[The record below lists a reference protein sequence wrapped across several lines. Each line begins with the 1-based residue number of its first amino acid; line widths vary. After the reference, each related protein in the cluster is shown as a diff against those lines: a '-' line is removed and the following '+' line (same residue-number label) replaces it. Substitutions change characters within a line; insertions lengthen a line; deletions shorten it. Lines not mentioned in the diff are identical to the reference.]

1 MVNRISGY
9 KSVITLPRRYQAATT
24 DALCLNFA
32 NTLAWRGRSQP
43 VEALQTPD
51 DLLAWADNEAGVDP
65 DLVRA
70 CAEAWPPEQGL
81 QIAIAIRETI
91 YRLFAATA
99 ASSGSP
105 QLDHVAELNQWIAT
119 APARKQLTDDG
130 RRWRFEA
137 SPSVLALLAPV
148 LWSSGDLLTG
158 GRLSRLRACANPQCR
173 WLFLDDSK
181 AGTRRWCSMSA
192 CGNRAK
198 AHRHYQRRKA
208 RP

>member
-1 MVNRISGY
+1 MTAPRGY
-9 KSVITLPRRYQAATT
+9 QVATT

-43 VEALQTPD
+43 AEALQTPD
-51 DLLAWADNEAGVDP
+51 DLLAWTDQEAGADP
-65 DLVRA
+65 DLVRV
-70 CAEAWPPEQGL
+70 CRESWPPEQGL
-81 QIAIAIRETI
+81 QTAIAIRETI
-91 YRLFAATA
+91 CRLFAATA
-99 ASSGSP
+99 ACGGMP
-105 QLDHVAELNQWIAT
+105 QADHVAELNQWMAA
-119 APARKQLTDDG
+119 APGRKQLTDDG

-148 LWSSGDLLTG
+148 LWSAGDLLTTM
-158 GRLSRLRACANPQCR
+158 RLSRVRACANPECR

-198 AHRHYQRRKA
+198 AHRHSQRRKA